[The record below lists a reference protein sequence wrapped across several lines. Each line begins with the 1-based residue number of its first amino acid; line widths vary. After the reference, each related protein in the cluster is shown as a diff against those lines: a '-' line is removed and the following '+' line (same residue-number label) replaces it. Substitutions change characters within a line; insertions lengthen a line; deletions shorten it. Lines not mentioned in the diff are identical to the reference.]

1 MYDAASP
8 RLRTAIVL
16 GARAGLRRSEALG
29 LTVDRIG
36 RDDCTITVDRQAAH
50 RGAAQPFGFVPV
62 KTPASHRVV
71 PVAPATIDE
80 LPTEASGTLG
90 LVLDVDGNGWADT
103 VFASAW
109 TRLARRVGVQFT
121 FHDLRHFFC
130 STLLSQGI
138 TPKAVAKVAG
148 HSSAVVTLSTYAH
161 VMPDDDDRIRRA
173 LTQTVAPVIA
183 LGLAED

>member
-1 MYDAASP
+1 M
-8 RLRTAIVL
+8 
-16 GARAGLRRSEALG
+16 
-29 LTVDRIG
+29 
-36 RDDCTITVDRQAAH
+36 
-50 RGAAQPFGFVPV
+50 
-62 KTPASHRVV
+62 
-71 PVAPATIDE
+71 
-80 LPTEASGTLG
+80 
-90 LVLDVDGNGWADT
+90 
-103 VFASAW
+103 FASAW

-148 HSSAVVTLSTYAH
+148 HSSAVVTLLTYAH

>member
-1 MYDAASP
+1 M
-8 RLRTAIVL
+8 
-16 GARAGLRRSEALG
+16 
-29 LTVDRIG
+29 
-36 RDDCTITVDRQAAH
+36 
-50 RGAAQPFGFVPV
+50 
-62 KTPASHRVV
+62 
-71 PVAPATIDE
+71 PVAPVRVDE
-80 LPTEASGTLG
+80 LSTEATGTLG